1 MPTRSP
7 SHPPPSTRGRKKLYG
22 LWIVGAGLVL
32 PGVGLALLGVL
43 WSGAS
48 LLELES
54 PRVGDVVGNEGLEV
68 VVRFPEVERVAPETF
83 RVLLNDADVTDVFT
97 TGENGAYGR
106 LFALLDG
113 ENVLRVE
120 VFGKPCWP
128 PGLFFEY
135 DREAR
140 VLHRRPLDVNRG

>member
-1 MPTRSP
+1 MPLVSP
-7 SHPPPSTRGRKKLYG
+7 AHRISSTRGRRRLHC
-22 LWIVGAGLVL
+22 LWIVGAGLVGA
-32 PGVGLALLGVL
+32 GVVGVLALLV
-43 WSGAS
+43 SGPS

-54 PRVGDVVGNEGLEV
+54 PKAGEVVGTRGLEV
-68 VVRFPEVERVAPETF
+68 VVRFPEISRVAPETF
-83 RVLLNDADVTDVFT
+83 RVLLNGADVTEAFT

-120 VFGKPCWP
+120 VFAVPYWP

-135 DREAR
+135 EREAR
-140 VLHRRPLDVNRG
+140 IVYRRPLDVNQG

>member
-1 MPTRSP
+1 MQPDSPTHRIS
-7 SHPPPSTRGRKKLYG
+7 STRGRKRLHC
-22 LWIVGAGLVL
+22 LWIVGA
-32 PGVGLALLGVL
+32 ALLGSGVVGAWAL
-43 WSGAS
+43 WGSGDR

-54 PRVGDVVGNEGLEV
+54 PKVGEIVGARGLEV
-68 VVRFPEVERVAPETF
+68 VVRFPEIERVAPETF
-83 RVLLNDADVTDVFT
+83 RALLNDADVTEAFT

-120 VFGKPCWP
+120 VFATPCWP

-135 DREAR
+135 DREAQI
-140 VLHRRPLDVNRG
+140 VHRRPLDLNRG

>member
-1 MPTRSP
+1 
-7 SHPPPSTRGRKKLYG
+7 
-22 LWIVGAGLVL
+22 VGAGLVGL
-32 PGVGLALLGVL
+32 GVVVALALLG
-43 WSGAS
+43 SGPS
-48 LLELES
+48 LLELVS
-54 PRVGDVVGNEGLEV
+54 PGSGEVVGTGGLEV
-68 VVRFPEVERVAPETF
+68 VVRFPEIERVAPETF
-83 RVLLNDADVTDVFT
+83 RVLLNGADVTEAFT

-120 VFGKPCWP
+120 VFAVPCWP

-140 VLHRRPLDVNRG
+140 IVHRRPLDVNRG